1 MKGPSFTALL
11 GQAWRLQLGDPWLRL
26 LMLWLPP
33 VLFFLL
39 WAIMSAGQAR
49 DLPIAVIDLD
59 NSPLSRSLVRHYDLS
74 PSLAVTARF
83 PDVAQAGAAL
93 RAGTV
98 YALVILPAGLETD
111 ARRGRLPQVT
121 AQVNNQY
128 LLVGR
133 MINSA
138 LAQAH
143 GDAVTRLKVRVGLA
157 ESGIAT
163 AALAAAAPYAL
174 RLVPLYNVNTD
185 YSRFLVSAMLPAA
198 WQILT
203 VAAAVLALATTC
215 RRSRLQDW
223 PGPRPIAALFATL
236 LPPFTLFAGHGLLFN
251 AALHLGL
258 GWPMR
263 GSWGILIAAQLL
275 SCSAMVSAGALC
287 YFLTLDGARG
297 LSLAAAY
304 SAPGLAFMGV
314 TYPAADMNHLAAL
327 WRQFMPV
334 SHYIEIYMAQA
345 HHGATPLA
353 VLPQFAALALFLL
366 LLLLPMARAR
376 SLARS
381 RGPLTT

>member
-1 MKGPSFTALL
+1 MSGPSFAALL
-11 GQAWRLQLGDPWLRL
+11 GQAWRLQLGDPWLRF

-49 DLPIAVIDLD
+49 NLPIAVVDLD

-74 PSLAVTARF
+74 PTLAVAERF
-83 PDVAQAGAAL
+83 DDVAQAGAAL

-98 YALVILPAGLETD
+98 YALVVLPAGLEADT
-111 ARRGRLPQVT
+111 RRGRLPQVT
-121 AQVNNQY
+121 AQVNNQF

-138 LAQAH
+138 LTLAH

-157 ESGIAT
+157 ESGA
-163 AALAAAAPYAL
+163 ASLALAAAAPYAL
-174 RLVPLYNVNTD
+174 RLVPLYNGNTD
-185 YSRFLVSAMLPAA
+185 YARFLVSAMLPAA

-203 VAAAVLALATTC
+203 VAAAVLALATT
-215 RRSRLQDW
+215 RRLSGLQDW
-223 PGPRPIAALFATL
+223 PGQRPIAALLATL
-236 LPPFTLFAGHGLLFN
+236 LPPFTLLAAHGLLFTV
-251 AALHLGL
+251 ALHLGL

-263 GSWGILIAAQLL
+263 GSWVILVAAQLL
-275 SCSAMVSAGALC
+275 ASSAMVSAGALC
-287 YFLTLDGARG
+287 YFITQDGARG

-314 TYPAADMNHLAAL
+314 TYPASDMNPLAAL
-327 WRQFMPV
+327 WRQAMPV
-334 SHYIEIYMAQA
+334 SHYIEIHMAQA
-345 HHGATPLA
+345 HDGAAPLA
-353 VLPQFAALALFLL
+353 SLPQFAALAVFLL
-366 LLLLPMARAR
+366 LLLFPMARAH

-381 RGPLTT
+381 GGPATT